1 MKRFFTLLIA
11 ALLISGS
18 SWAYNREI
26 VAIHSKEMDKDILVT
41 VFLPDNYHK
50 AEKLPVVYLL
60 HGYSGSNKDWDEMG
74 QAGPLADKHNVIL
87 VLPDGGYD
95 SWYWDSPI
103 NPKHKYE
110 TFVSSE
116 VVSYIDSHYKTI
128 ADRSGRAITGLSMG
142 GHGALYLAI
151 RHQDLFG
158 AAGSTS
164 GGVDIRPFPKNWN
177 MRKWIGTIEENPQY
191 WEQYTVTNM
200 VDKLKPNHLKL
211 IIDCGTEDFFYKV
224 NFELHEKLLAAK
236 IPHDF
241 YVRPGAHN
249 WPYWRNSVKFQVLY
263 FSNFFEAEAAKKV
276 AAAKAQTK

>member
-1 MKRFFTLLIA
+1 MKRFFTILIA
-11 ALLISGS
+11 ALFISGS

-26 VAIHSKEMDKDILVT
+26 VAVHSKAMDKDILVT
-41 VFLPDNYHK
+41 VFLPDDYHK

-60 HGYSGSNKDWDEMG
+60 HGYSGCNKDWDEMG

-110 TFVSSE
+110 TFVAGE

-128 ADRSGRAITGLSMG
+128 ADRSARAITGLSMG

-191 WEQYTVTNM
+191 W
-200 VDKLKPNHLKL
+200 
-211 IIDCGTEDFFYKV
+211 
-224 NFELHEKLLAAK
+224 
-236 IPHDF
+236 
-241 YVRPGAHN
+241 
-249 WPYWRNSVKFQVLY
+249 
-263 FSNFFEAEAAKKV
+263 
-276 AAAKAQTK
+276 

>member
-1 MKRFFTLLIA
+1 MKRFFTLLVA

-26 VAIHSKEMDKDILVT
+26 VAVHSNAMDKDILVT
-41 VFLPDNYHK
+41 VILPDNYHK

-60 HGYSGSNKDWDEMG
+60 HGYSGNNKDWDERG
-74 QAGPLADKHNVIL
+74 EAPSLADKHNVIL
-87 VLPDGGYD
+87 VIPDGGYD

-110 TFVSSE
+110 TFITGE

-128 ADRSGRAITGLSMG
+128 ADRSGRAIMGLSMG
-142 GHGALYLAI
+142 GHDALYLAF

-164 GGVDIRPFPKNWN
+164 GGVDIRPFPKNWG
-177 MRKWIGTIEENPQY
+177 MSKHIGTIEEQPEN
-191 WEQYTVTNM
+191 WEKYTVTNM
-200 VDKLKPNHLKL
+200 IDMLQPNSLKL
-211 IIDCGTEDFFYKV
+211 IIDCGSEDFFYKV
-224 NFELHEKLLAAK
+224 NCEFHDKLMEAK

-241 YVRPGAHN
+241 YVRPGVHN
-249 WPYWRNSVKFQVLY
+249 WDYWRNSIQYQILFFNNY
-263 FSNFFEAEAAKKV
+263 FKTTNVEESKSALL
-276 AAAKAQTK
+276 